1 MFVPFLVNKAVLSY
15 YRIVLAAVAPLVV
28 VAAILAAAFR
38 LDRGGTFVLKDGTMC
53 AVGLEAASAV
63 VVAVVA
69 VGVVPTL
76 DTVSAAAA
84 SVAATS
90 VGIASPA
97 VGTVGT
103 ATATVAADV
112 AAPEVSVLV

>member
-1 MFVPFLVNKAVLSY
+1 M
-15 YRIVLAAVAPLVV
+15 LAAVAPLVV

-38 LDRGGTFVLKDGTMC
+38 LDSGGTFVLKDGTMC

-69 VGVVPTL
+69 
-76 DTVSAAAA
+76 AA
-84 SVAATS
+84 VATTS

>member
-1 MFVPFLVNKAVLSY
+1 LFVPFLVNKAVLSY

-38 LDRGGTFVLKDGTMC
+38 LDRGGAFVLKDGTMC

-63 VVAVVA
+63 VVAVA
-69 VGVVPTL
+69 T
-76 DTVSAAAA
+76 
-84 SVAATS
+84 TS

-103 ATATVAADV
+103 VTATVAADV
-112 AAPEVSVLV
+112 AAPEVYAAGVLASRVPLSLFLFLV